1 MRTTA
6 VLPLLLAVFFACLAL
21 PARAVSVTDDAGRK
35 FDGRVPQ
42 RVVSLLPSLTESVC
56 ALGACKRLVGVDRFS
71 NYPASVKTLPQL
83 GGLDELNVESIVALK
98 PDVVLAAPSS
108 RVADRLASLGIPVFT
123 LDAKR
128 YTDVRRVFLKLGEL
142 LELPQAKKVWD
153 ELEKKVAAAAQSMP
167 ARATGITVY
176 YEVAS
181 GPYAA
186 GPESYM
192 GELLDRLGARNII
205 PVKLGPFPK
214 ISPEFVV
221 RANPR
226 VIMISTREAEGLAD
240 RPGWNKISAIEH
252 GNVCLFTPEQGDVLA
267 RPGPRMADAAQLMA
281 DCLTV
286 KSR

>member
-1 MRTTA
+1 MTNKF
-6 VLPLLLAVFFACLAL
+6 LPLLLAALLAWTTL
-21 PARAVSVTDDAGRK
+21 PAQAVSVADDAGHK
-35 FDGRVPQ
+35 YDGRVPQ

-56 ALGACKRLVGVDRFS
+56 ALGACKRLVGVDRYS
-71 NYPASVKTLPQL
+71 NYPASVKSLPQL
-83 GGLDELNVESIVALK
+83 GGLDDVNVEAIVALK

-108 RVADRLASLGIPVFT
+108 RIAERLASLGIPVFT
-123 LDAKR
+123 LDAKS
-128 YTDVRRVFLKLGEL
+128 YADVRRVLLKLGDL
-142 LELPQAKKVWD
+142 LDLPQAKKLWD
-153 ELEKKVAAAAQSMP
+153 DLEKKVAAAAQSMP
-167 ARATGITVY
+167 ARATGVSVY

-221 RANPR
+221 RANPH
-226 VIMISTREAEGLAD
+226 IILIGAREAEGLAQ
-240 RPGWNKISAIEH
+240 RPGWSKITAIER
-252 GNVCLFTPEQGDVLA
+252 GNVCQFTAAQADVLG
-267 RPGPRMADAAQLMA
+267 RPGPRMAEAAQLMA
-281 DCLTV
+281 DCLTM

>member
-1 MRTTA
+1 MKAFFLT
-6 VLPLLLAVFFACLAL
+6 LLLAALTGLAA

-35 FDGRVPQ
+35 FEGRVPQ
-42 RVVSLLPSLTESVC
+42 RIVSLLPSLTESVC

-83 GGLDELNVESIVALK
+83 GGLDELNVEAIVALK

-108 RVADRLASLGIPVFT
+108 RVADRLTSLGIPVFT

-142 LELPQAKKVWD
+142 LDLPQARKLWD

-167 ARATGITVY
+167 ARATGISVY

-205 PVKLGPFPK
+205 PAKLGPFPK

-221 RANPR
+221 RANPT
-226 VIMISTREAEGLAD
+226 VIMISTREAEGLAQ
-240 RPGWNKISAIEH
+240 RPGWGKLTAIER
-252 GNVCLFTPEQGDVLA
+252 GNICLFTPEQGDVLA

>member
-1 MRTTA
+1 VA
-6 VLPLLLAVFFACLAL
+6 
-21 PARAVSVTDDAGRK
+21 DDAGHK
-35 FDGRVPQ
+35 YDGRVPQ

-56 ALGACKRLVGVDRFS
+56 ALGACKRLVGVDRYS
-71 NYPASVKTLPQL
+71 NYPASVKSLPQL
-83 GGLDELNVESIVALK
+83 GGLDDVNVEAIVALK

-108 RVADRLASLGIPVFT
+108 RIAERLASLGIPVFT
-123 LDAKR
+123 LDAKS
-128 YTDVRRVFLKLGEL
+128 YADVRRVLLKLGDL
-142 LELPQAKKVWD
+142 LDLPQAKKLWD
-153 ELEKKVAAAAQSMP
+153 DLEKKVAAAAQSMP
-167 ARATGITVY
+167 ARATGVSVY

-221 RANPR
+221 RANPH
-226 VIMISTREAEGLAD
+226 IILIGAREAEGLAQ
-240 RPGWNKISAIEH
+240 RPGWSKITAIER
-252 GNVCLFTPEQGDVLA
+252 GNVCQFTAAQADVLG
-267 RPGPRMADAAQLMA
+267 RPGPRMAEAAQLMA
-281 DCLTV
+281 DCLTM

>member
-1 MRTTA
+1 MKRL
-6 VLPLLLAVFFACLAL
+6 LPLLFAFFTLTAQ
-21 PARAVSVTDDAGRK
+21 AVSVQDDAGK
-35 FDGRVPQ
+35 TFDGRVPQ

-56 ALGACKRLVGVDRFS
+56 ALGACKRLVGVDRYS
-71 NYPASVKTLPQL
+71 NFPLSVRALPQL
-83 GGLDELNVESIVALK
+83 GGLDDVNVEAIVALK

-108 RVADRLASLGIPVFT
+108 RVAERLAALGIKVFT
-123 LDAKR
+123 LDAKS
-128 YTDVRRVFLKLGEL
+128 YADVRRVLLKLGEL
-142 LELPQAKKVWD
+142 LDLPNAKKFWD
-153 ELEKKVAAAAQSMP
+153 QLEKHVAAAAQSMP

-176 YEVAS
+176 YEVAT

-205 PVKLGPFPK
+205 PAKLGPFPK

-221 RANPR
+221 RADPQ
-226 VIMISTREAEGLAD
+226 VILISEREASGLAQ
-240 RPGWNKISAIEH
+240 RPGWDRITAIKR

-267 RPGPRMADAAQLMA
+267 RPGPRMGDAAQLMA
-281 DCLTV
+281 DCLTM

>member
-1 MRTTA
+1 MKRL
-6 VLPLLLAVFFACLAL
+6 LPLLFAFFTLTAQ
-21 PARAVSVTDDAGRK
+21 AVSVQDDAGK
-35 FDGRVPQ
+35 TFDGRVPQ

-56 ALGACKRLVGVDRFS
+56 ALGACKRLVGVDRYS
-71 NYPASVKTLPQL
+71 NFPLSVRALPQL
-83 GGLDELNVESIVALK
+83 GGLDDVNVEAIVALK

-108 RVADRLASLGIPVFT
+108 RVAERLAALGIKVFT
-123 LDAKR
+123 LDAKS
-128 YTDVRRVFLKLGEL
+128 YADVRRVLLKLGEL
-142 LELPQAKKVWD
+142 LDLPNAKKFWD
-153 ELEKKVAAAAQSMP
+153 QLEKHVAAAAQSMP

-176 YEVAS
+176 YEVAT

-205 PVKLGPFPK
+205 PAKLGPFPK

-221 RANPR
+221 RADPR
-226 VIMISTREAEGLAD
+226 VILISEREAAGLAQ
-240 RPGWNKISAIEH
+240 RPGWDRISAIKL

-267 RPGPRMADAAQLMA
+267 RPGPRMGDAAQLMA
-281 DCLTV
+281 DCLTM